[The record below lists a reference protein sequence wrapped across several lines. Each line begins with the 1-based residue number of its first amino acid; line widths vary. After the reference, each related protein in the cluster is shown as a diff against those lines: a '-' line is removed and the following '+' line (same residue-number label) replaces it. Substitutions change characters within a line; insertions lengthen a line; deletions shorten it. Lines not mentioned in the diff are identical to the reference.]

1 MDYSSQVVDPTPT
14 HDYVGYADERFVG
27 YDRMEE
33 ERMVYQSQARDI
45 VVRQRE
51 ARGEPSLGEPS

>member
-1 MDYSSQVVDPTPT
+1 VVDPTPT